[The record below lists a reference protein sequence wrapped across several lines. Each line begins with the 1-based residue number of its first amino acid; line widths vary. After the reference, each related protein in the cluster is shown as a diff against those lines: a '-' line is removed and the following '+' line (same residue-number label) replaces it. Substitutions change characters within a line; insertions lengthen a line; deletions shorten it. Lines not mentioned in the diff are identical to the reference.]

1 MKTTNYLIAMLIA
14 GVGAVSAQEAAKT
27 EADSGASQAVT
38 TTTPSDAEES
48 VKTEPKAEKEQEQ
61 EKKGKSK
68 KSDKDK
74 KLTPY
79 PLDTCIVT
87 DNKLGSMGDPLTIEH
102 ENQEIKLCCKP
113 CEKKFK
119 KDPEKYLIKLKP
131 DA

>member
-1 MKTTNYLIAMLIA
+1 MKTTNYLMAMLIA
-14 GVGAVSAQEAAKT
+14 GAGAVSAQDAAKT
-27 EADSGASQAVT
+27 EADSTAAQAVT

-48 VKTEPKAEKEQEQ
+48 VKTEPKAEEKEQ

-68 KSDKDK
+68 KSDKDE

-87 DNKLGSMGDPLTIEH
+87 DNKLGSMGDPLTIKH

>member
-1 MKTTNYLIAMLIA
+1 MKTTNYLMAMLLA
-14 GVGAVSAQEAAKT
+14 GASAVSAQDAATT
-27 EADSGASQAVT
+27 ETDSGAAQAVT
-38 TTTPSDAEES
+38 AAPPSDAEES
-48 VKTEPKAEKEQEQ
+48 VKTEPKVEEK

-87 DNKLGSMGDPLTIEH
+87 DNKLGSMGDPLTIVH
-102 ENQEIKLCCKP
+102 ENQEIKLCCKA

-119 KDPEKYLIKLKP
+119 KDPEKYLGKLKP

>member
-1 MKTTNYLIAMLIA
+1 MKTTNYLMAMLIA
-14 GVGAVSAQEAAKT
+14 GAGAVSAQDAAKT
-27 EADSGASQAVT
+27 EADSTAAQAVT

-48 VKTEPKAEKEQEQ
+48 VKTEPKAEEKEQ
-61 EKKGKSK
+61 EKKGKSE

-87 DNKLGSMGDPLTIEH
+87 DNKLGSMGDPLTIKH